1 MAIIDFL
8 KKQFIDVIEWTD
20 DSRDTLSFRFPDED
34 KEIKNGA
41 QLIVR
46 ESQVAQFVYL
56 GEFGDTFGPGK
67 HTLTT
72 DNIPI
77 LTNLKSWK
85 YALESPFKADVYYV
99 VTRVFAGNKWGT
111 ANPVMMRD
119 ADFGVVRLRAYGTYD
134 FRVVDPKKFLKE
146 VAGTDDHFRLD
157 EFADAMRSRIVS
169 VFSDAL
175 AGAKVPAL
183 DVAQRYSELGEAL
196 LPLINPA
203 IGAKYGLEMTT
214 FIVENVSVPP
224 EVEQAIDKRSS
235 MAAVG
240 NLNDYVKFQMAQ
252 GLEKGGGGPGGM
264 AAEMAV
270 GMAMAQQM
278 MNQTGGVMAQATPG
292 VAPRRPRRRSR
303 APHAGAG
310 CEGAGRRGGRRH
322 REPRFGRPQ
331 GQEDRHA
338 MAGDARGGRCVP
350 ERMSEIDRGG
360 AGRRS
365 RSSPACAAGAA
376 CGARAGSARDD
387 WCSARRANGSPS
399 STSRTARRAGRRRA
413 RDCRIRV
420 TLPVWT
426 ETVRRE
432 REPRGA
438 LLQRAVTATTF
449 TDSIP
454 GLPPGGSYAVVTFR
468 SSFANQT
475 DSGEEVML
483 EVGAGYA
490 WRVIG
495 YAISRM

>member
-1 MAIIDFL
+1 MAIIDFI
-8 KKQFIDVIEWTD
+8 KKQFIDIIEWTD

-41 QLIVR
+41 QLVVR

-67 HTLTT
+67 HTLAT

-99 VTRVFAGNKWGT
+99 ITRVFAGNKWGT

-134 FRVVDPKKFLKE
+134 FRVADPKKFLKE

-169 VFSDAL
+169 MFSDAL

-183 DVAQRYSELGEAL
+183 DVASRYSELGEAL
-196 LPLINPA
+196 LPLINPV
-203 IGAKYGLEMTT
+203 IGAKYGLEMTS

-252 GLEKGGGGPGGM
+252 GLEQGGGGAGGM

-278 MNQTGGVMAQATPG
+278 MNQTGGLMAQTTPG
-292 VAPRRPRRRSR
+292 VAVP
-303 APHAGAG
+303 APSAASAPEILTPAQVAKVLGVDEADVM
-310 CEGAGRRGGRRH
+310 ASL
-322 REPRFGRPQ
+322 
-331 GQEDRHA
+331 D
-338 MAGDARGGRCVP
+338 AGDLKGRK
-350 ERMSEIDRGG
+350 IGTQ
-360 AGRRS
+360 
-365 RSSPACAAGAA
+365 
-376 CGARAGSARDD
+376 
-387 WCSARRANGSPS
+387 W
-399 STSRTARRAGRRRA
+399 
-413 RDCRIRV
+413 RV
-420 TLPVWT
+420 T
-426 ETVRRE
+426 
-432 REPRGA
+432 
-438 LLQRAVTATTF
+438 RA
-449 TDSIP
+449 
-454 GLPPGGSYAVVTFR
+454 AVDAFLN
-468 SSFANQT
+468 A
-475 DSGEEVML
+475 
-483 EVGAGYA
+483 
-490 WRVIG
+490 
-495 YAISRM
+495 